1 MVRVIEYLKT
11 NQTLGL
17 GVVVGAFTFEMIEA
31 VKASTL
37 DPLFEEIVDRS
48 LFDMKINFGSK
59 TLDFGRVLYEIFRWY
74 CYVSITFIVFEL
86 YSKGVFVTLQESV
99 WTIII
104 PTVIVLVLE
113 RMSPSKKEDPP
124 KTP

>member
-48 LFDMKINFGSK
+48 LFGMKINFGSK